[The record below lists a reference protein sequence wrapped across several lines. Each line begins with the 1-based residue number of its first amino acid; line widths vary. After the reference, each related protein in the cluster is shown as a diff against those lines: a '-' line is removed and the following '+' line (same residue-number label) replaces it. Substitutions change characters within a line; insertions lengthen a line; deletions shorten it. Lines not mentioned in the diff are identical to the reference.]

1 MEKGGGDGE
10 GERGEEKGGG
20 EMEKGREERREKG
33 RGEGR
38 EERRVVEHTLLMR
51 LMALAWM
58 SGSAIDLELIIARR

>member
-20 EMEKGREERREKG
+20 EMEKG